1 MYEINILTLNQYNLL
16 MKGAQLRLLDEEH
29 LIYKQA
35 WLNRV
40 VKRTEAKGK
49 QEVYVYG
56 SFKDFFDYEKK
67 YREITGEIVPTI
79 KDEELS
85 NLLLKANM

>member
-16 MKGAQLRLLDEEH
+16 MKGAKLRLLDEEH

-40 VKRTEAKGK
+40 VKRTETKGK

-56 SFKDFFDYEKK
+56 RFKDFFDYEKE

>member
-40 VKRTEAKGK
+40 VKTTEMRNRK
-49 QEVYVYG
+49 EVYVYG
-56 SFKDFFDYEKK
+56 SFEDFFDYEKE

>member
-16 MKGAQLRLLDEEH
+16 MKGAELRLLDEEH
-29 LIYKQA
+29 LIHKQA

-40 VKRTEAKGK
+40 VKRTETKGK

-56 SFKDFFDYEKK
+56 SFKDFFDYEKE

>member
-16 MKGAQLRLLDEEH
+16 MKGAELRLLDEEH
-29 LIYKQA
+29 LIHKQA

-40 VKRTEAKGK
+40 VKRTETKGK

-56 SFKDFFDYEKK
+56 SVKDFFDYEKE

>member
-16 MKGAQLRLLDEEH
+16 MKGAQLKLLDEEH

-40 VKRTEAKGK
+40 VKTTEMRNRK
-49 QEVYVYG
+49 EVYAYG
-56 SFKDFFDYEKK
+56 NFKEFFDYEKE

-79 KDEELS
+79 KDEKLS

>member
-1 MYEINILTLNQYNLL
+1 MR
-16 MKGAQLRLLDEEH
+16 GAELKKLDETH
-29 LIYKQA
+29 LIHMQA
-35 WLNRV
+35 WLNRI
-40 VKRTEAKGK
+40 VKQTEMRGK
-49 QEVYVYG
+49 KEEYIFKK
-56 SFKDFFDYEKK
+56 FKDFFDYEKE

>member
-40 VKRTEAKGK
+40 VKRTETKGK
-49 QEVYVYG
+49 KEVYVYG
-56 SFKDFFDYEKK
+56 SFKDFFDYEKG

>member
-16 MKGAQLRLLDEEH
+16 MKGAELRLLDEEH

-40 VKRTEAKGK
+40 VKRTETKGK

>member
-1 MYEINILTLNQYNLL
+1 MYEINILTLNQYKLL
-16 MKGAQLRLLDEEH
+16 IRGAQLRLLDEEH
-29 LIYKQA
+29 LIHKQA

-40 VKRTEAKGK
+40 VKTTEMRNRK
-49 QEVYVYG
+49 EVYVYG
-56 SFKDFFDYEKK
+56 RFKDFFDYEKE

>member
-1 MYEINILTLNQYNLL
+1 MYEINLLTLNQYKLL
-16 MKGAQLRLLDEEH
+16 IRGAQLRLLDEEL
-29 LIYKQA
+29 LIHKQA

-40 VKRTEAKGK
+40 VKTTEMKNRK
-49 QEVYVYG
+49 EVYVYG
-56 SFKDFFDYEKK
+56 SFKDFFDYEKE

>member
-16 MKGAQLRLLDEEH
+16 MKGAELRLLDKEH

-40 VKRTEAKGK
+40 VKTTEMRNRK
-49 QEVYVYG
+49 EVYVYG